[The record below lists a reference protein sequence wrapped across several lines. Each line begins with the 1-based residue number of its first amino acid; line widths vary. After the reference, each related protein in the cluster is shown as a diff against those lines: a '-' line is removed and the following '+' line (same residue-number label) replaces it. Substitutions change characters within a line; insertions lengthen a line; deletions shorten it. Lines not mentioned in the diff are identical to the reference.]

1 MGTDLLATRPL
12 EREAVERLAVCWRV
26 LGGLLHGPITE
37 DLLAVVRSPDLL
49 RDWPVPGGPRTE
61 EGLQA
66 WAESSW
72 AGEDAA
78 GIEADRRRLLVGPG
92 RVPASPYES
101 VHRSAEGL
109 LFEEETLQVRE
120 WYRRYGLRTAR
131 LNRDPDDHVCL
142 ELEFLGT
149 LLARAVAGWERDD
162 PGAAED
168 LVRAHDAFVAEHPA
182 RWFPGL
188 FAIIEDQARTH
199 FLRGLGILGQD
210 VVSRLA
216 AD

>member
-1 MGTDLLATRPL
+1 MDTDLLATRPL
-12 EREAVERLAVCWRV
+12 EREAAQRLAVCWRV
-26 LGGLLHGPITE
+26 LGGLLQGPITE
-37 DLLAVVRSPDLL
+37 DVLATVRSPDLL
-49 RDWPVPGGPRTE
+49 REWPVPGGSRTD
-61 EGLQA
+61 EGLRA
-66 WAESSW
+66 WAESSR

-78 GIEADRRRLLVGPG
+78 LVEADRRRLIVGPG

-109 LFEEETLQVRE
+109 LFEAETLQVRE

-142 ELEFLGT
+142 ELEFLAT
-149 LLARAVAGWERDD
+149 LLARALAGWDSDE
-162 PGAAED
+162 PGVAED

-182 RWFPGL
+182 QWFPQL
-188 FAIIEDQARTH
+188 FAILENQARTH
-199 FLRGLGILGQD
+199 FLRGIAILGQD
-210 VVSRLA
+210 VVARLA